1 MPSCRACVGA
11 ADRARVRLVGSNF
24 RVIAASGGNG
34 LLTKRVPLS
43 LDGKRRG
50 FHQDH
55 SRAPVSIHP
64 TRGYE
69 T

>member
-1 MPSCRACVGA
+1 M
-11 ADRARVRLVGSNF
+11 RLVGSNF

-55 SRAPVSIHP
+55 SRAPVAIHP